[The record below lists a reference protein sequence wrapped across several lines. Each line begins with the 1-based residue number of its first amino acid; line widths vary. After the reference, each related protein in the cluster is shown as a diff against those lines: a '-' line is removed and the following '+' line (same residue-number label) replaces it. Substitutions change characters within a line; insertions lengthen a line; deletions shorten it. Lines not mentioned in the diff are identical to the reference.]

1 MKYDIQTAHGA
12 MIALGRYDEVKWLN
26 LNCEADTINS
36 AADRMVGAILS
47 QIDSEDRGEE
57 YENEWQK
64 LATAA
69 KSAGIGEVFA
79 FDERAWRIIGVT
91 A

>member
-12 MIALGRYDEVKWLN
+12 MIALGRYDEAKWLH
-26 LNCEADTINS
+26 LNCEADTINE
-36 AADRMVGAILS
+36 AAAKMADAILS

-79 FDERAWRIIGVT
+79 FDERAFRIIEV
-91 A
+91 AA